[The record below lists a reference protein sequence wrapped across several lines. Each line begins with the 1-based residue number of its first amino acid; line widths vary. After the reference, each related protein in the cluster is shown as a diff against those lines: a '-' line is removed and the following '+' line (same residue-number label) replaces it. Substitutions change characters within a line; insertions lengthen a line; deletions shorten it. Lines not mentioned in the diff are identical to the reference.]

1 MSKPTL
7 LSYASCSTCRKALA
21 WLTAHGIEATVRPL
35 VEDPPRVS
43 ELETW
48 MPLAGLSTNKWLNT
62 SGQSYR
68 DLGGKATFE
77 GMTDERIRA
86 MLAGDGKLVKR
97 PVLVSG
103 DTVLVGFD
111 EAAYEAHFG
120 SKKTKAPA
128 KTAAAPATKA
138 PAKKPGAKKVAS
150 TKATKPA
157 APKKK
162 STK

>member
-35 VEDPPRVS
+35 VEDPPRVF

-77 GMTDERIRA
+77 GMTDERVRA

-97 PVLVSG
+97 PVLISG

-111 EAAYEAHFG
+111 EAAYAEHFAAKKG
-120 SKKTKAPA
+120 KSSASKAVNLAPS
-128 KTAAAPATKA
+128 AAPKKA
-138 PAKKPGAKKVAS
+138 PAKKVSAVKG
-150 TKATKPA
+150 TKPA
-157 APKKK
+157 VSKKK
-162 STK
+162 SAK

>member
-35 VEDPPRVS
+35 VEDPPRVF

-68 DLGGKATFE
+68 ALGKEAVAA
-77 GMTDERIRA
+77 MSDEALR
-86 MLAGDGKLVKR
+86 LALARDGKLVKR
-97 PVLVSG
+97 PVLVDG
-103 DTVLVGFD
+103 GRVVVGFRE
-111 EAAYEAHFG
+111 EAYVAHY
-120 SKKTKAPA
+120 
-128 KTAAAPATKA
+128 
-138 PAKKPGAKKVAS
+138 GAK
-150 TKATKPA
+150 
-157 APKKK
+157 
-162 STK
+162 